1 MKFYINRNIIR
12 AGFVLGN
19 LLLFDIYK
27 KDILRELKMNKKEFV
42 TLLRAVIRT
51 EMKPIV
57 KEVVQNEF
65 RLLRESLSTQPKTRV
80 KSREML
86 SEDISIDAL
95 MDESLLLRD
104 VIEKEEAQEVEMPK
118 ARKLFKGENVFT
130 NMLQQTIDEGYKA
143 GSIQREAPAGS
154 GAQNLVQIG
163 EGPNRADMLSAI
175 GYGGELAD
183 EQRPA
188 GIPGTK
194 VVQVPQMN
202 PDGRPI
208 NPNDVPDFLLKAMNK
223 NYSKDLKD
231 LKKADKRR
239 HGG

>member
-1 MKFYINRNIIR
+1 
-12 AGFVLGN
+12 
-19 LLLFDIYK
+19 
-27 KDILRELKMNKKEFV
+27 MNKREFV

-65 RLLRESLSTQPKTRV
+65 RLLRESLVTQPKTRV
-80 KSREML
+80 ESREML

-104 VIEKEEAQEVEMPK
+104 VIEKEEAQEVEVPK
-118 ARKLFKGENVFT
+118 ARKLFKSENVFT
-130 NMLQQTIDEGYKA
+130 NMLQQTLDEGYKA
-143 GSIQREAPAGS
+143 GSIQREAPEGG

-163 EGPNRADMLSAI
+163 EGPSRADMLSAI
-175 GYGGELAD
+175 GYGGELGAG
-183 EQRPA
+183 EAA

-194 VVQVPQMN
+194 VVQVPQTN

-208 NPNDVPDFLLKAMNK
+208 NPNSVPDFLLKAMNK

-231 LKKADKRR
+231 LKKADNRR